1 MDQGERERNAAS
13 NRSILMRPLS
23 LATAQIRCGASFACR
38 ELPCP
43 SGVFLSPSAR
53 SHFYP
58 NIDVTNTTRKR
69 PRLSTRNPFQQ

>member
-1 MDQGERERNAAS
+1 MQHPIDPFS
-13 NRSILMRPLS
+13 CVLSLSLS
-23 LATAQIRCGASFACR
+23 LATAQICCHASFACR

-58 NIDVTNTTRKR
+58 NIDVTSATRKR
-69 PRLSTRNPFQQ
+69 PQLSTRNPFRQ